1 MIPYLKKD
9 GHGRDDASFLD
20 GRAEAVKVI
29 WIVKVDLHLGWET
42 EHKQLKEWTRRRN
55 APAINH
61 SDATAEEQL
70 KSCSERH
77 QRGRI
82 YHSHKS
88 PIICVILFL
97 CVLPLLESS
106 SSRNT
111 VSHSSRRLP
120 TRRTSHER
128 EKNWTPA
135 PSLCWD
141 LTELWAFNQVAQLSA
156 ALPLMSQ
163 YGSAWVTWKVKIITH
178 QINHIAVT
186 VLAPCKI
193 KVVFSI
199 HLFQSRPIMET
210 LIKTVKWF

>member
-61 SDATAEEQL
+61 SDAPAEERL

-97 CVLPLLESS
+97 CVLLLLESS
-106 SSRNT
+106 SEIQCPTARGDCPHGGRHTSGRRIGRLRCLCAEIWQNCGLLIR
-111 VSHSSRRLP
+111 SHNYRQRCLWCHNMAQHGW
-120 TRRTSHER
+120 HER
-128 EKNWTPA
+128 
-135 PSLCWD
+135 
-141 LTELWAFNQVAQLSA
+141 
-156 ALPLMSQ
+156 
-163 YGSAWVTWKVKIITH
+163 WKSSHTK
-178 QINHIAVT
+178 
-186 VLAPCKI
+186 
-193 KVVFSI
+193 
-199 HLFQSRPIMET
+199 
-210 LIKTVKWF
+210 